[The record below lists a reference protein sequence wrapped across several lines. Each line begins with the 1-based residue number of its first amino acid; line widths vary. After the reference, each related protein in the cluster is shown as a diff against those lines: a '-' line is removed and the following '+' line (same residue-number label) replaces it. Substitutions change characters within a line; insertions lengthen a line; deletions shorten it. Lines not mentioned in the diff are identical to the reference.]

1 MASILKN
8 KKKFFTAAI
17 TVFIVAGVIIAA
29 QSISARE
36 VTATRIETGENIKD
50 RAGPAAQEKS
60 QEKDLKGSIG
70 EPVLFL
76 LPETDQ
82 EATEEE
88 VQMTDEEKLLMKE
101 YMAEKGV
108 EPFEEAEP
116 IANDMDDEAEIEEI
130 PDEDE
135 PSFEPEQSVTQAA
148 SYRDILIIDPGLEDV
163 ASLAYEQWESL
174 PASVRAFVAGNGWQ
188 IRITSGWFGE
198 AYGFD
203 VPLSGLTVYDEKTS
217 YITGTEFCINRAL
230 IHEIGHIVDAENGY
244 PSLSDGFV
252 QIYNTEAGSW
262 IEVENYGDD
271 HGKSN
276 TQEFFAETFKY
287 ILRYGEAYADTAPA
301 TYAFVHQY
309 MP

>member
-1 MASILKN
+1 MVSILKN
-8 KKKFFTAAI
+8 KKKFFAAAI
-17 TVFIVAGVIIAA
+17 TVFIVAGAIIAA

-36 VTATRIETGENIKD
+36 VTATRIETGENIKA
-50 RAGPAAQEKS
+50 RAGPAAEGKS
-60 QEKDLKGSIG
+60 PEKDLKGSIG
-70 EPVLFL
+70 DPVLFL
-76 LPETDQ
+76 LPEAGQ

-88 VQMTDEEKLLMKE
+88 AQMTDEVKLLMKE

-116 IANDMDDEAEIEEI
+116 IANDMDDEAGIEGK
-130 PDEDE
+130 PDEKE
-135 PSFEPEQSVTQAA
+135 PLSDPEQSVTQQD
-148 SYRDILIIDPGLEDV
+148 SYRDILIIDPGMEDV

-174 PASVRAFVAGNGWQ
+174 PDSVRAFVAGNRWQ

-198 AYGFD
+198 VYGFD

-230 IHEIGHIVDAENGY
+230 LHEIGHIIDAENGY
-244 PSLSDGFV
+244 PSLSDEFV
-252 QIYNTEAGSW
+252 QIYNTEVGNW

-271 HGKSN
+271 HGKSDS
-276 TQEFFAETFKY
+276 QEYFAETFKY

-301 TYAFVHQY
+301 TYAFVQRY

>member
-1 MASILKN
+1 MASMLKN
-8 KKKFFTAAI
+8 KKKIFAAAI
-17 TVFIVAGVIIAA
+17 TAFIAAGAIFTA

-36 VTATRIETGENIKD
+36 VTATQIETGENIKE
-50 RAGPAAQEKS
+50 RAGPVTEENIR
-60 QEKDLKGSIG
+60 EKDQKESIG
-70 EPVLFL
+70 DSVLFL

-88 VQMTDEEKLLMKE
+88 AQMTDEVKLLMKE
-101 YMAEKGV
+101 YIAEKGV
-108 EPFEEAEP
+108 EPVEETDP
-116 IANDMDDEAEIEEI
+116 IADDMDEAGKEEI

-135 PSFEPEQSVTQAA
+135 PPSDPEESVTQAA
-148 SYRDILIIDPGLEDV
+148 SYRDVLVIDSGMEDV

-174 PASVRAFVAGNGWQ
+174 PDSVRAFVAGNRWQ

-198 AYGFD
+198 VYGFD

-230 IHEIGHIVDAENGY
+230 LHEIGHIIDAENGY
-244 PSLSDGFV
+244 PSLSDEFV
-252 QIYNTEAGSW
+252 QIYNTEVGNW

-271 HGKSN
+271 HGKSDS
-276 TQEFFAETFKY
+276 QEYFAETFKY
-287 ILRYGEAYADTAPA
+287 ILRYGETYADTAPA
-301 TYAFVHQY
+301 TYAFVQRY